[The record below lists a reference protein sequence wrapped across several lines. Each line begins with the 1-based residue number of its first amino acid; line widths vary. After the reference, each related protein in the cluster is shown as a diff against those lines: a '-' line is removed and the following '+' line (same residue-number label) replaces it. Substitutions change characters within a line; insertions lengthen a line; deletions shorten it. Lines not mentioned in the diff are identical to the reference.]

1 MNKNIKV
8 LAIISL
14 ILFGLSIVF
23 FSSYAIF
30 GLVLSTDNSSITT
43 GQIKMSYTETNEIG
57 MKNALPITDT
67 DGKELDTYFDFQIL
81 TYIKTNAN
89 DSTKRKINYN
99 IVIEPLAVDNKLN
112 DSEIKVYLTKI
123 ENGTETLVVPP
134 VTIDKLNN
142 YILKSQEETFSNA
155 KNEVIT
161 SYRLR
166 AWIDKD
172 VDTNKFNDKSYS
184 YKFRVNVNND
194 TASLKNISVKQP
206 TKTTYAKGEKLSL
219 DGFYVQGLFS
229 DDSMKTITDS
239 CSLSDVNMNTT
250 GNKNITVTCNVNG
263 IIKTSYFS
271 ITVVDTSSI
280 SIDKTSSGVLSS
292 ISNDTTKEPKDS
304 VILVTTNYKYTY
316 NDFMKL
322 SSAEKMVIYQDIK
335 NPYVITAPHS
345 VKQLREGSIK
355 ARDLNTG
362 EMCIEV
368 AKKTNSVCVTRQA
381 YDETDPNYYGGGIFV
396 SLAKDLG
403 TNTNAIL
410 NMDLHGIASSRE
422 FGFAIGTRKGSVLS
436 SKYKCIDKA
445 LAEYLHDKSNEPIS
459 VNTYSGCDYG
469 SASYLVISD
478 STLQGGMIIQSGIAQ
493 NSIQLEMKPNYRPG
507 YSSYV
512 ASFILSNFK

>member
-1 MNKNIKV
+1 MNKNVKV
-8 LAIISL
+8 LVIISL

-23 FSSYAIF
+23 ISSYAIF
-30 GLVLSTDNSSITT
+30 GLVLSTGNSSITT
-43 GQIKMSYTETNEIG
+43 GQIKMSYTEINEIG
-57 MKNALPITDT
+57 MDNAFPITDT
-67 DGKELDTYFDFQIL
+67 EGKKLDTYFDFQIL
-81 TYIKTNAN
+81 TYIKTNDN

-99 IVIEPLAVDNKLN
+99 IVLEPLTVDNKLN

-123 ENGTETLVVPP
+123 ENGSETLVVSP

-142 YILKSQEETFSNA
+142 YILKSQEEIFSNG
-155 KNEVIT
+155 KGEVVT

-172 VDTNKFNDKSYS
+172 VDGNKFNDKSYS

-194 TASLKNISVKQP
+194 AASLESISVRRP
-206 TKTTYAKGEKLSL
+206 TKTTYARGEKLSL
-219 DGFYVQGLFS
+219 DGFYVRGLFS
-229 DDSMKTITDS
+229 DDSMKVITDS
-239 CSLSDVNMNTT
+239 CTLSDVNMNTA
-250 GNKNITVTCNVNG
+250 GNKNIAVTCNVNG
-263 IIKTSYFS
+263 VVKTSYFS

-280 SIDKTSSGVLSS
+280 SINKTSSGVLSS

-304 VILVTTNYKYTY
+304 VILVTSNYKYTY

-322 SSAEKMVIYQDIK
+322 SPVEKIVIYQDIK

-381 YDETDPNYYGGGIFV
+381 YDKTDPNYYGGGIFV
-396 SLAKDLG
+396 SLARDLG

-436 SKYKCIDKA
+436 SKYKCIDKT
-445 LAEYLHDKSNEPIS
+445 LAEYLHDKSNDFIS

-478 STLQGGMIIQSGIAQ
+478 STLQGGKIIQSGIAP
-493 NSIQLEMKPNYRPG
+493 NNIQLEMKPDYRPD